1 MVDSLVTKKLVR
13 AFPDS
18 FINSSL
24 EFIAHLKAN
33 EYFRL
38 EDCENE
44 FDVKCKVLEWLSR
57 GAHKTCPYHSKYHNE
72 RFHNFM
78 LNGINDFL
86 GTDFTEDDM
95 AIIYQKLGNRV
106 RHSLTEEFVNSGYD
120 MAVLKGGADNAL

>member
-1 MVDSLVTKKLVR
+1 MVDSIVTKKLTR

-18 FINSSL
+18 FINTSL

-57 GAHKTCPYHSKYHNE
+57 GAHKTCPFNTNLKNE

-86 GTDFTEDDM
+86 GTDFTTEDM

-106 RHSLTEEFVNSGYD
+106 RHSLTEEFVNSGYN
-120 MAVLKGGADNAL
+120 MAVLKGGEG

>member
-1 MVDSLVTKKLVR
+1 MVDSLVTKKLAR
-13 AFPDS
+13 AFPNS
-18 FINSSL
+18 FINTAL
-24 EFIAHLKAN
+24 EFIAHKEAN

-38 EDCENE
+38 EDCNNE
-44 FDVKCKVLEWLSR
+44 FDVKCKVLEWFSR
-57 GAHKTCPYHSKYHNE
+57 GAHKTCPFHTNLKNE

-106 RHSLTEEFVNSGYD
+106 RHSLTEKFVNSGYD
-120 MAVLKGGADNAL
+120 MAVLKGGEG

>member
-1 MVDSLVTKKLVR
+1 MVDSIVTKKLAR
-13 AFPDS
+13 AFPNS
-18 FINSSL
+18 FINTAL
-24 EFIAHLKAN
+24 EFIAHKEAN

-57 GAHKTCPYHSKYHNE
+57 GAYKTCPFHTNLKNE

-86 GTDFTEDDM
+86 GTDFTTEDM
-95 AIIYQKLGNRV
+95 AIIYQRLGNRV

-120 MAVLKGGADNAL
+120 MAVLKGGGE

>member
-1 MVDSLVTKKLVR
+1 MVDSTVTLKLQR

-18 FINSSL
+18 FINMQL

-57 GAHKTCPYHSKYHNE
+57 GAHKTCPFNTNLKNE

-86 GTDFTEDDM
+86 GTDFTEEDI
-95 AIIYQKLGNRV
+95 AVIYDILGNRV
-106 RHSLTEEFVNSGYD
+106 RHSLTEEFINSGYD
-120 MAVLKGGADNAL
+120 MAVLKGGAE